1 MGAVPPPEVEFER
14 VSKRV
19 AWVLFAAVAGLG
31 LVTAGA
37 AAQQQPRSAAHRA
50 VDVPALNIVQK
61 GKWAVR
67 DTEGGER
74 SICLRDP
81 YQILRPERVTTPCQH
96 VLMESASSRATVRT
110 TCTGHG
116 TMLTRLTVDT
126 PRQVTV
132 EMQGVIDG
140 QPFSETYDAKRVGE
154 CS

>member
-1 MGAVPPPEVEFER
+1 MEFER
-14 VSKRV
+14 VNKRV
-19 AWVLFAAVAGLG
+19 AWVRLAGVACLG

-37 AAQQQPRSAAHRA
+37 AAQQQPRPAMQRT

-67 DTEGGER
+67 DSEGGER
-74 SICLRDP
+74 TMCLRDP
-81 YQILRPERVTTPCQH
+81 YQILRPERVATPCQH
-96 VLMESASSRATVRT
+96 VVMESASSRATVRT